1 MARSEKFRAML
12 MESGMKESI
21 AKTVHLV
28 APDIS
33 TQTYRLL
40 IQWMYEGECDMTGCT
55 IEEALG
61 LLRLSDEYLLLDLIK
76 VTEDHIIE
84 NLDGFS
90 SLNVLTQFT
99 GDIPL

>member
-21 AKTVHLV
+21 ARTVQIV
-28 APDIS
+28 APDVS
-33 TQTYRLL
+33 TDTYRLL
-40 IQWMYEGECDMTGCT
+40 IQWMYEGECDMTGCS
-55 IEEALG
+55 IDEAVG

-76 VTEDHIIE
+76 ATEEHIID

-90 SLNVLTQFT
+90 SLTVLT
-99 GDIPL
+99 